1 MRDHRDTRTA
11 REMTVGEF
19 REQFAEALN
28 EVKYGKG
35 RTVVK
40 RHGKRVVAVISI
52 DDLELLERVEEILD
66 RNAIR
71 QAEDDIEARGTVNWE
86 DALRTLGV
94 GKDELRDKDDSPRT
108 KGTRKARKKAPS

>member
-1 MRDHRDTRTA
+1 MRDHRDRAA
-11 REMTVGEF
+11 REMSVGEF

-28 EVKYGKG
+28 EVKYGKS

-40 RHGKRVVAVISI
+40 RHGKRVAAVISI

-71 QAEDDIEARGTVNWE
+71 QAEGDIKAHGTVSWE
-86 DALRTLGV
+86 DALRELGV

-108 KGTRKARKKAPS
+108 KGARKGRQKAPS

>member
-1 MRDHRDTRTA
+1 MSDQRDTRVA
-11 REMTVGEF
+11 REMSVGEF

-71 QAEDDIEARGTVNWE
+71 QAEDDIEVHGTVNWE
-86 DALRTLGV
+86 DALHKLGV
-94 GKDELRDKDDSPRT
+94 DKDELRNKNDSPRT
-108 KGTRKARKKAPS
+108 KNARKARQKAPR